1 MLSDVETLRVF
12 EVLYMGNLSTS
23 PISYFQIL
31 LGRRTLTCSIPGG
44 GQASSGFPAQPPA
57 WTSILPSQF
66 CICPRMETL
75 WRHYHHFGQPV
86 PEPDCDFSF
95 SWYWVRISCM
105 VTWIHCLTSLVNSRL
120 DHSFTDPIEFI
131 WTVIS
136 NFIVNCSG
144 DRTAGYR
151 WPIMPCKTFHFG
163 FTWIWYLLIGT
174 VT

>member
-1 MLSDVETLRVF
+1 MLSDVEALGVF
-12 EVLYMGNLSTS
+12 EVLYMRDISTS
-23 PISYFQIL
+23 PISYFQVLREKDFELYHPWGWTGIF
-31 LGRRTLTCSIPGG
+31 R
-44 GQASSGFPAQPPA
+44 FPAQPPA

-66 CICPRMETL
+66 CISPRMETL

-95 SWYWVRISCM
+95 SWYWARISST
-105 VTWIHCLTSLVNSRL
+105 VTWVHCLTSSVNSRL

-131 WTVIS
+131 WTVLS

-151 WPIMPCKTFHFG
+151 WPIM
-163 FTWIWYLLIGT
+163 
-174 VT
+174 